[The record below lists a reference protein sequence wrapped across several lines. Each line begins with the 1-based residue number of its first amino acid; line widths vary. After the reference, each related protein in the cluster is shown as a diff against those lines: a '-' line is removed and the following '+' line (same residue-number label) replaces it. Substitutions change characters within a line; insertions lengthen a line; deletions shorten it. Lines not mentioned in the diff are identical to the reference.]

1 MRNLPAESLS
11 LSDTI
16 AARIGLVIVEF
27 RAGTP
32 PIMPLMRGIW
42 AARTC
47 GRQRTA
53 VIDGVDQNIGRS
65 QGIVSHSR
73 F

>member
-1 MRNLPAESLS
+1 MTCNWPAES

-16 AARIGLVIVEF
+16 AARIGFVIVEF

-32 PIMPLMRGIW
+32 PILPLMRGIW

-47 GRQRTA
+47 GA
-53 VIDGVDQNIGRS
+53 AIDGVDQNIGRS